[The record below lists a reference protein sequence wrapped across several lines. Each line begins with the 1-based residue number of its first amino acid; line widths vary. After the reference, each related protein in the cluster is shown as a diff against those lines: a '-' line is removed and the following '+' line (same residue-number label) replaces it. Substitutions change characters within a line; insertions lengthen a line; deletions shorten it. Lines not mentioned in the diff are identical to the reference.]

1 MGNCKN
7 GTMTEAEVFPA
18 PVVLWSK
25 PEDSRAGKPLL
36 VLLHGYGA
44 NEQDLLSLADML
56 PDDFAVA
63 SVRAPIAMGPG
74 FTWFPLT
81 GSVDYSLDAVKTA
94 SGYVLDWLDS
104 VKANHPSVTL
114 LGFSMGMAMATTLL
128 RQRPAD
134 FAAVVGLSGFA
145 VDAGADAS
153 FRDGELDGTL
163 PLFWGRDQ
171 QDPVIT
177 ADKIDFTMG
186 WVRKNVKL
194 TKVLYTGMW
203 HGINQQEIGHV
214 SEFLTHEVLNK

>member
-1 MGNCKN
+1 
-7 GTMTEAEVFPA
+7 MTLADAFPA

-25 PEDSRAGKPLL
+25 PEEARAGKPLL

-56 PDDFAVA
+56 PEEFAVA
-63 SVRAPIAMGPG
+63 SVRAPLVSGQG
-74 FTWFPLT
+74 FSWFPLT
-81 GSVDYSLDAVKTA
+81 GTVDYSLEAVKA
-94 SGYVLDWLDS
+94 AAAYAQAWIDS

-145 VDAGADAS
+145 VDAGDDPS
-153 FRDGELDGTL
+153 FHDNELEGTV

-177 ADKIDFTMG
+177 PDKIEYTMG
-186 WVRKNVKL
+186 WARKHVKL
-194 TKVLYTGMW
+194 TKVLYSGMW
-203 HGINQQEIGHV
+203 HGINQQELGHV

>member
-1 MGNCKN
+1 
-7 GTMTEAEVFPA
+7 MTEAAAFPA
-18 PVVLWSK
+18 PVVLWSR
-25 PEDSRAGKPLL
+25 PEEARAGKPLL

-56 PDDFAVA
+56 PDEFVVA
-63 SVRAPIAMGPG
+63 SLRAPLVSGPG
-74 FTWFPLT
+74 YTWYPLT
-81 GSVDYSLDAVKTA
+81 ASIDYSLDAVKQA
-94 SGYVLDWLDS
+94 AAYVQDWIDS

-128 RQRPAD
+128 RQRPD
-134 FAAVVGLSGFA
+134 GYAAVVGLSGFA
-145 VDAGADAS
+145 VDADGDPS
-153 FRDGELDGTL
+153 FRDAELDGTV

-177 ADKIDFTMG
+177 PDKIDFTMG
-186 WVRKNVKL
+186 WVRKHVKL

-214 SEFLTHEVLNK
+214 GEFLTHEVLNK

>member
-1 MGNCKN
+1 
-7 GTMTEAEVFPA
+7 MTLADAFPA

-25 PEDSRAGKPLL
+25 PEEARAGAPLL

-56 PDDFAVA
+56 PEEFAVA
-63 SVRAPIAMGPG
+63 SVRAPLVSGQG
-74 FTWFPLT
+74 FSWFPLT
-81 GSVDYSLDAVKTA
+81 GTVDYSLEAVKA
-94 SGYVLDWLDS
+94 AAAYAQAWIDS

-145 VDAGADAS
+145 VDAGDDPS
-153 FRDGELDGTL
+153 FHDNELEGTV

-177 ADKIDFTMG
+177 PDKIEYTMG
-186 WVRKNVKL
+186 WARKHVKL
-194 TKVLYTGMW
+194 TKVLYSGMW
-203 HGINQQEIGHV
+203 HGINQQELGHV

>member
-1 MGNCKN
+1 
-7 GTMTEAEVFPA
+7 MTEADVSTA
-18 PVVLWSK
+18 PVVLWST
-25 PEDSRAGKPLL
+25 PGEVRSGKPLL

-44 NEQDLLSLADML
+44 NEKDLLSLADLL
-56 PDDFAVA
+56 PRDFAVV

-81 GSVDYSLDAVKTA
+81 DSADYSLDAVKSA
-94 SGYVLDWLDS
+94 AAFVLDWLDG
-104 VKANHPSVTL
+104 VKGDHPSVTL

-134 FAAVVGLSGFA
+134 FAAVVGLSGF
-145 VDAGADAS
+145 VVNAGGDPS
-153 FRDGELDGTL
+153 FRDDELDGTL

-177 ADKIDFTMG
+177 EDKIEYTMG
-186 WVRKNVKL
+186 WVRKHVKL

-214 SEFLTHEVLNK
+214 SEFLTHEVLKK

>member
-1 MGNCKN
+1 
-7 GTMTEAEVFPA
+7 MTHADAFPA
-18 PVVLWSK
+18 PVVQWSQ
-25 PEDSRAGKPLL
+25 PEQERAGKPLL

-44 NEQDLLSLADML
+44 NEQDLLSLAGML
-56 PDDFAVA
+56 PQEFAVA
-63 SVRAPIAMGPG
+63 SLRAPIAMGPG

-81 GSVDYSLDAVKTA
+81 GSIGYSLDAVKVA
-94 SGYVLDWLDS
+94 AGYVQDWLDG

-134 FAAVVGLSGFA
+134 FAAVVGLSGFV
-145 VDAGADAS
+145 VDAGDDPS
-153 FRDGELDGTL
+153 FRDGELDGTV

-177 ADKIDFTMG
+177 EDKIDYTVG
-186 WVRKNVKL
+186 WVRKHVKL

-214 SEFLTHEVLNK
+214 SEFLTHVVLNAKK

>member
-1 MGNCKN
+1 
-7 GTMTEAEVFPA
+7 MTEADVSTA
-18 PVVLWSK
+18 PVVLWST
-25 PEDSRAGKPLL
+25 PGEARSGKPLL

-44 NEQDLLSLADML
+44 NEQDLLSLADLL
-56 PDDFAVA
+56 PGDFSVA

-81 GSVDYSLDAVKTA
+81 DSADYSLDAVKTA
-94 SGYVLDWLDS
+94 ASFVLDWLDG
-104 VKANHPSVTL
+104 VKGDHPSVTL

-134 FAAVVGLSGFA
+134 FAAVVGLSGF
-145 VDAGADAS
+145 VVNAGGDPS
-153 FRDGELDGTL
+153 FRDDELNGSV

-177 ADKIDFTMG
+177 QDKIEYTMG
-186 WVRKNVKL
+186 WVRNHVKL

-214 SEFLTHEVLNK
+214 SEFLTHEVLKK

>member
-1 MGNCKN
+1 
-7 GTMTEAEVFPA
+7 MTQADAFPT

-25 PEDSRAGKPLL
+25 PEQERAGKPLL

-56 PDDFAVA
+56 PEDFAVA
-63 SVRAPIAMGPG
+63 SVRAPLVTGPG

-81 GSVDYSLDAVKTA
+81 ASIDYSLDAVKAA
-94 SGYVLDWLDS
+94 SGYVLDWIDS

-134 FAAVVGLSGFA
+134 FAAVVGLSGF
-145 VDAGADAS
+145 VIDAGDDPS
-153 FRDGELDGTL
+153 FLDGDLDGTV

-177 ADKIDFTMG
+177 EDKIDYTIG
-186 WVRKNVKL
+186 WVRKHVKL

-203 HGINQQEIGHV
+203 HGINQQEVGHV
-214 SEFLTHEVLNK
+214 SEFLTHVVLNSKK